1 MLTPVRFTPLPGLF
15 LAALPLL
22 AMGSVGLALPPLLG
36 GGAEVWRMAGA
47 PGLYSVL
54 MWLGIGGV
62 TLVLSTLLCR
72 GSAGRHA
79 PLVLL
84 VGLATLPWLLGIAG
98 TQEAMRRVLAALPEV
113 GGRDALAMLAAG
125 TGEAMVT
132 RRLGAWTS
140 AALLGAVAVGLV
152 LVHKHRRAGEDS
164 ERMLG
169 AALALV
175 LGFSALLAALEAHLL
190 VDLLTPRALPDT
202 GDPAARLAT
211 DTSRLTSL
219 QELRWALLG
228 ALTVLG
234 LALVGWRFFPR
245 PRAVAQWAGSLT
257 LMAIAAA
264 VLALD
269 TRPLQLAAWGAWRA
283 DASHMSPSSRLP
295 HVLAGALGAVPA
307 AHCAK
312 PAVRTG
318 P

>member
-1 MLTPVRFTPLPGLF
+1 
-15 LAALPLL
+15 
-22 AMGSVGLALPPLLG
+22 
-36 GGAEVWRMAGA
+36 
-47 PGLYSVL
+47 
-54 MWLGIGGV
+54 
-62 TLVLSTLLCR
+62 
-72 GSAGRHA
+72 
-79 PLVLL
+79 
-84 VGLATLPWLLGIAG
+84 
-98 TQEAMRRVLAALPEV
+98 MRRVLAALPEV

-190 VDLLTPRALPDT
+190 VELLTPRAAP
-202 GDPAARLAT
+202 GSGEHAARLAT
-211 DTSRLTSL
+211 DTARLTSL

-228 ALTVLG
+228 ALMVLG
-234 LALVGWRFFPR
+234 LTLVGWRLIPR

-257 LMAIAAA
+257 LVAIAAA

-283 DASHMSPSSRLP
+283 DASRMSPASRLP
-295 HVLAGALGAVPA
+295 QVLAGALGTVPST
-307 AHCAK
+307 HCVT
-312 PAVRTG
+312 PAVRTA